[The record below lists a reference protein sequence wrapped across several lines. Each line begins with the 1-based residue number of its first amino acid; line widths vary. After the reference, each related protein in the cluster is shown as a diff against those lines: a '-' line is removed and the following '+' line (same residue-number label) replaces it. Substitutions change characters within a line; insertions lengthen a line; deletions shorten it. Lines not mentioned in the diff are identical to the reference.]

1 MGVRFACAFCAALL
15 LFAPV
20 FPASLFPGHAA
31 KAQTPVFASQEAARA
46 EQKVLFDR
54 LREEPDNLDL
64 MAEYARLS
72 ILLEDYEAAISTM
85 ERMLIYRQD
94 LPQVRRELGVAYFNI
109 GSYEAAELYLTQ
121 VLAQDDLPPAVREN
135 VQAYLIEIDQRTQT
149 NRFVYGNAG
158 VGLIFSTNANLGPDV
173 IESGLVPGGF
183 LDPLDSGPT
192 EDFGVRAFGSL
203 VHDYDLQNANSDVW
217 RTEFSTLG
225 IRYFDVSE
233 GNLTFARVRTGPRL
247 SLNDEEFGP
256 KIRPFL
262 TLSHLSVDDASFYV
276 QGGLGV
282 EFQDTLSTFLSLF
295 GHVSVEHRD
304 VADRTI
310 DGFDLFRA
318 EASAGL
324 AYIPTRD
331 LTLRGTFIVEQEV
344 ADEFENTN
352 TEIALRF
359 SADYSYESGLS
370 WVDSKWSTNGFLDF
384 RGRIFPGDQLRLD
397 LDEPRQDFDF
407 SAGITQIFGITENLG
422 IQADISTIVR
432 RSNIQTFGLDNVTL
446 GISALYRL

>member
-1 MGVRFACAFCAALL
+1 MRVCKTFAFCAAFLL
-15 LFAPV
+15 IT
-20 FPASLFPGHAA
+20 PGLLESVLPGQYAA
-31 KAQTPVFASQEAARA
+31 AQTPVFADQDEARA
-46 EQKVLFDR
+46 EQRALFER
-54 LREEPDNLDL
+54 LRSEPDNLDL

-72 ILLEDYEAAISTM
+72 VLLEDYEAAISTM

-109 GSYEAAELYLTQ
+109 GSYEAAELYLSQ
-121 VLAQDDLPPAVREN
+121 VLATDDLPPSVREN
-135 VQAYLIEIDQRTQT
+135 VQAYMAEIDQRTRT
-149 NRFVYGNAG
+149 NRFVYGSAG

-173 IESGLVPGGF
+173 IESGLSTDL
-183 LDPLDSGPT
+183 LDPGSDGAT

-217 RTEFSTLG
+217 RTDVTVLG
-225 IRYFDVSE
+225 IQYFDVTE

-256 KIRPFL
+256 KIRPYA
-262 TLSHLSVDDASFYV
+262 TLSHVSVDDASLYV

-282 EFQDTLSTFLSLF
+282 EFQDTLSTFLSIF
-295 GHVSVEHRD
+295 GHVAVEHRD
-304 VADRTI
+304 VADQTAEGL
-310 DGFDLFRA
+310 DVFRA
-318 EASAGL
+318 ELSAGL

-331 LTLRGTFIVEQEV
+331 LTLRGTFIAEQEV

-352 TEIALRF
+352 TEIGLRF
-359 SADYSYESGLS
+359 SADYSYEAGLD
-370 WVDSKWSTNGFLDF
+370 WVDSKWNTSGFIDF
-384 RGRIFPGDQLRLD
+384 RGRFFPGDQDRLF

-407 SAGITQIFGITENLG
+407 SAGITQIFGITEHLG
-422 IQADISTIVR
+422 VQADISTIVR
-432 RSNIQTFGLDNVTL
+432 RSNIQTFDLENVTF